1 MAAKPPTTPDY
12 LNIPPY
18 ATVVAD
24 ALEAQVDVMEKLSIE
39 IGQQRVLAPVVQML
53 RRAALQTR
61 AFSKDEDEQ

>member
-1 MAAKPPTTPDY
+1 MAAKPTATPDY

-24 ALEAQVDVMEKLSIE
+24 AIEAQVDVMEKLSIE

-61 AFSKDEDEQ
+61 AFSEDEQQ